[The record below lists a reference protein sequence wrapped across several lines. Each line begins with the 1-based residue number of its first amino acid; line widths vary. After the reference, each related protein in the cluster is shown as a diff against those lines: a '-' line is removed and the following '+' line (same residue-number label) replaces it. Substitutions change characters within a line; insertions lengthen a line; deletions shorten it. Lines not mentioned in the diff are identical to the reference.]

1 MQKTLPKATHVV
13 TILEMLLARSR
24 GGRVILHVVAIF
36 GDGEFTWHARGVLR
50 ELR

>member
-1 MQKTLPKATHVV
+1 MQRLWSPT
-13 TILEMLLARSR
+13 LEMWLARSR

-36 GDGEFTWHARGVLR
+36 GDGKFTWHARGVVR